1 MNERQL
7 ALDLSPRRKGVA
19 YLRTSTTKQKLSIE
33 TQRAQIEKWASA
45 EGIGIVSWHEDVGV
59 SGAKRM
65 NSRRGMIEAL
75 SFLSAT
81 GSQFLIV
88 THRDRLARGMDVASE
103 IDAEVER
110 MGASVVCAETH
121 DVAAAN
127 ADLMQNMIDAFSAY
141 ERATT
146 SKRTASAL
154 AVKRER
160 GEKLGG
166 SCPIGT
172 ATTDGVQLVPD
183 AGEAVAVARIL
194 ELRAAGVS
202 LVKIAARLDAEGHRP
217 RGARWHATS
226 IVNVLKRNG

>member
-45 EGIGIVSWHEDVGV
+45 EGIAIVSWHQDVGI

-65 NSRRGMIEAL
+65 GGRRGMIEAL

-81 GSQFLIV
+81 RSQFLIV

-110 MGASVVCAETH
+110 MGASVVCAEGH
-121 DVAAAN
+121 DVAAAG
-127 ADLMQNMIDAFSAY
+127 ADLMRNMIDAFSAY

-154 AVKRER
+154 SVKRAR

-166 SCPIGT
+166 SCPLGT
-172 ATTDGVQLVPD
+172 TTTDGVQLVAN
-183 AGEAVAVARIL
+183 AGEAATVARVL

-202 LVKIAARLDAEGHRP
+202 VRGIADRLDAEGYRS
-217 RGARWHATS
+217 RGSRWHATT
-226 IVNVLKRNG
+226 VARVLKRNG

>member
-110 MGASVVCAETH
+110 MGASVVCAEAH

-127 ADLMQNMIDAFSAY
+127 ADLMRNMIDAFSAY

-146 SKRTASAL
+146 SKRVASAL
-154 AVKRER
+154 SVKRAR
-160 GEKLGG
+160 GERTGGIPLG
-166 SCPIGT
+166 C
-172 ATTDGVQLVPD
+172 TTSADGVQLVAD
-183 AGEAVAVARIL
+183 EREAATVARIL

-202 LVKIAARLDAEGHRP
+202 VRGIAAQLDAEGHAA
-217 RGARWHATS
+217 RGGRWHATS
-226 IVNVLKRNG
+226 VVRVLKRNG